1 MTYFHFKYKKQEK
14 KLVCGEGKKH
24 QKKKKMSLRDKAYE
38 TG

>member
-14 KLVCGEGKKH
+14 KLVCGDGKKH
-24 QKKKKMSLRDKAYE
+24 QKKKMSLRDKAYE